1 MDAET
6 STAETAATRP
16 AVRVT
21 AIPGD
26 GIGPEVMRATQQ
38 VLAAAGAR
46 VTWEEALAG
55 AEAFR
60 RGIATGAPQETLDSI
75 ARNEVVLKGPL
86 ETPVGY
92 GEVSANVTLRKMF
105 EMYGNIRPV
114 RELPGIRTPFSGRGI
129 DFVVVRENVED
140 LYAGIEYMQT
150 PGVAQGVKLI
160 TEVGC
165 ERIVRLA
172 VALALAEGR
181 HRVTVATKANIMKL
195 TEGMMKRVGERVLAE
210 YPQLTHEH
218 MIVDNC
224 AHQMVIRP
232 EQFDIAVMTNMN
244 GDILSDLAAGLVGGL
259 GVAPSANL
267 GDEVAMFE
275 AVHGSAPQIA
285 GKGVANPTALLLS
298 AVMMLRHIGDF
309 ATARRVEHALYVT
322 LEEGHDLTGDI
333 APAGREGAPT
343 AAFIE
348 RIVANLGRESAN
360 VPDRAYRPIA
370 LKRWP
375 QITWYKAATTSEL
388 MGVDIFVESERDPRA
403 ISITLQAAAEGS
415 AFTLKMISSRGTQVW
430 PETAG
435 HTFMVDH
442 FRARFLFRE
451 PPKGDA
457 VAEITD
463 LLQRIGRQHR
473 WMHLEK
479 LLRYDGA
486 DAFTKSQGE
495 G

>member
-1 MDAET
+1 MDSSPMPT
-6 STAETAATRP
+6 TARTRTK
-16 AVRVT
+16 VT

-38 VLAAAGAR
+38 VLAAAGAELE
-46 VTWEEALAG
+46 WEEALAG
-55 AEAFR
+55 AGAFR
-60 RGIATGAPQETLDSI
+60 RGIAAGAPQETLDSI
-75 ARNEVVLKGPL
+75 ARNGVALKGPL

-92 GEVSANVTLRKMF
+92 GEKSANVTLRKVF
-105 EMYGNIRPV
+105 EMYGNVRPV

-140 LYAGIEYMQT
+140 VYAGIEHMQT
-150 PGVAQGVKLI
+150 PGVAQCLKLI

-165 ERIVRLA
+165 ERIARLA
-172 VALALAEGR
+172 AAVALAEGR
-181 HRVTVATKANIMKL
+181 RKVTVATKANIMKL
-195 TEGMMKRVGERVLAE
+195 TEGMLKRVGEQVLRD
-210 YPQLTHEH
+210 YPELQHEH

-232 EQFDIAVMTNMN
+232 EQFDVAVMTNMN

-298 AVMMLRHIGDF
+298 ALMMLRHIGDF
-309 ATARRVEHALYVT
+309 ATARRIEHALYVT
-322 LEEGHDLTGDI
+322 LEEGRDLTGDI
-333 APAGREGAPT
+333 APGGEGVPT
-343 AAFIE
+343 MAYVE
-348 RIVANLGRESAN
+348 RIIANLGRESAL
-360 VPDRAYRPIA
+360 VPQREYRPIA
-370 LKRWP
+370 LRRWP
-375 QITWYKAATTSEL
+375 QITWYRAAATREL
-388 MGVDIFVESERDPRA
+388 VGVDVFVESERDPRA

-415 AFTLKMISSRGTQVW
+415 AFDLTMIGSRGAQVW
-430 PETAG
+430 PEMGG
-435 HTFMVDH
+435 HTFLVDH
-442 FRARFLFRE
+442 FRARFMFRE

-463 LLQRIGRQHR
+463 LLNRIGRQHR

-479 LLRYDGA
+479 LQRFDGA
-486 DAFTKSQGE
+486 DAFSKA
-495 G
+495 